1 MDSDTIIS
9 IGLWLAYLL
18 FLVAVAAAVIL
29 PVIHIIKSPKSLVRS
44 GMGVGLML
52 VVFAVSYGLSGSE
65 LTPKYEALG
74 IKSAFSS
81 QMIGA
86 GLTMFYLVFII
97 SILGMVYSEISKAFK

>member
-1 MDSDTIIS
+1 MDSDAIIS
-9 IGLWLAYLL
+9 IGLWLAYIL
-18 FLVAVAAAVIL
+18 FLVAVAAAFIL

-52 VVFAVSYGLSGSE
+52 VVFGISYSLSGSE

-74 IKSAFSS
+74 VRSAFSS

-97 SILGMVYSEISKAFK
+97 SILGMIYSEISKALK